1 MPLYLFHFCAK
12 FITSSKIEVIG
23 LKSNDTLRRNMA
35 VFSMSVV
42 TKLSELT
49 ARQVR
54 YYETHELIKP
64 ERTEGNKRLFS
75 LNDLERLLEIKRLIE
90 KGFNIKG
97 IKQIIHNEQDH
108 LSADEQETRKK
119 MIVDATQKSQQEA
132 IPINRGDLS
141 RFIK

>member
-1 MPLYLFHFCAK
+1 MP
-12 FITSSKIEVIG
+12 
-23 LKSNDTLRRNMA
+23 

-64 ERTEGNKRLFS
+64 HRSEGNKRLFS

-90 KGFNIKG
+90 KGFNLKG
-97 IKQIIHNEQDH
+97 IKQILN
-108 LSADEQETRKK
+108 DEQEHLSDVEKK
-119 MIVDATQKSQQEA
+119 MSINATKKEKRDTIS
-132 IPINRGDLS
+132 INRIYLY

>member
-1 MPLYLFHFCAK
+1 M
-12 FITSSKIEVIG
+12 
-23 LKSNDTLRRNMA
+23 KSNDTLRRSMP
-35 VFSMSVV
+35 VFPMSVV

-49 ARQVR
+49 ARQIR

-64 ERTEGNKRLFS
+64 QRTEGNKRLFS
-75 LNDLERLLEIKRLIE
+75 LNDLERLLEIKSLIE

-97 IKQIIHNEQDH
+97 IKQIIHDDQAH
-108 LSADEQETRKK
+108 LSDEEQETRKQ
-119 MIVDATQKSQQEA
+119 MIVDATQKPQREA